1 MRLLRRS
8 LFLLG
13 AVCTLVGSLFGQT
26 VRVLSVSGEAT
37 IQMPGEATPRVVQK
51 GDTIVV
57 GARIITAEGAR
68 VIITPLPGVNSII
81 APKSDVVIERL
92 SETREP
98 GAAGTLHTAVLD
110 LRTGAVTTDLQ
121 KREGVV
127 LDYGVRT
134 ARGLAGAR
142 GTTYTIGVNE
152 AGVQTVVV
160 ADGVITLTLT
170 DGRVISLMPGQ
181 VSITRPDGTTRAVAS
196 AVELAEGDQMIADNW
211 VETTLDSLAEAVEQG
226 IEIDDAA
233 LEDAI
238 RSARELGIDV
248 DDDTQA
254 KLERAR
260 QRQLERSERRGSS
273 DAETLQEK
281 LEEKNGGDDDS
292 GSGSSDDDVNTQE
305 QSGTKTS
312 SAFDFAAF
320 IATFSP
326 EVQSQ
331 FFAISTT
338 SRQSL
343 VSYIERLTSN
353 SDRRDALLYAV
364 GLPTSTTLRA
374 YLGRSDSIKTYL
386 AKHPSD
392 EDLGYFA
399 LYPYGDSDDYPSES
413 VVRFFGGL
421 NDTDRAI
428 FRSFSMEVQAR
439 IVSSTDSQVR
449 EYAFELVDGEPHS
462 NAQIAFFLDLTT
474 GQQGRFLDLTHVQQQ
489 QLFETDSPEL
499 TAYVLAS
506 GRTDKQV
513 EFAMSLDVEEQL
525 PAFLALSST
534 LQALLVQENDPAL
547 TEYALGSSRSAAEIH
562 FAADLSADRRTA
574 FFALSPEAQAVLVA
588 KASDA
593 DFLAYAL
600 DEYGEGQTRSESD
613 ILFVAGLTTAQRAN
627 FLDLNSNIQD
637 GLISANNA
645 QLTNYV
651 LANGRTADEASYA
664 VGLSADRFSAYLS
677 LSDAVRE
684 VLVDGAD
691 DTALQ
696 EFAYG
701 TGSTPRAAAS
711 ILYFD
716 ALNDGERAL
725 YLLRAEDLQDAVAID
740 DADLEDLLF
749 SETAPGVF
757 EYSDATL
764 RHYRLLGNSVKP
776 TYLASVVE
784 LREKFAEVGRPGLT
798 GAILTPGTFE
808 TMPSD
813 ADVLRNLDA
822 LLALSP
828 ANQEMF
834 EIFAG
839 GPTYAKLESAPGPM
853 EWSDAAWTRT
863 RNSFGSLPEQLQ
875 TRVLS
880 LDAIGGIF
888 DYSGTFIEAAF
899 ADYESSLSSAARTA
913 AAAAGWGRDFADY
926 FVNDEVR
933 QVFAE
938 AANFTTAELA
948 VLKQFQISPRALL
961 QQRYSTAGVNAE
973 PGPKTSTSN
982 VNSELKANLAV
993 LAALPAEDRAV
1004 LLSLGIRGDVL
1015 NAFSYGYYDD
1025 NDNYIVPTFA
1035 ETLANTIDLADQFS
1049 GEELGILARL
1059 GVGRSLLGLRDGG
1072 ELSVGDSTVDVRDL
1086 LQDLVAIYENLTPA
1100 QRDAAIDTGV
1110 FAGTNLNDYRFVS
1123 GTSLTDALDTWLALD
1138 PKTRDFLVSEADGDF
1153 NLLDLA
1159 ENSGSYRN
1167 LAELDSLIASLTPT
1181 ELVALRDLEAGKYLL
1196 SNDYYNNGLIDSVGL
1211 KAFLAYTATLS
1222 DPQIFAMRELGIL
1235 DRDNQRS
1242 GLFASDR
1249 DGLTRLLQAYAE
1261 LDRPDADPEVGNV
1274 LVATRQ
1280 IDSGDSYTVH
1290 TGRSFFYANDNGG
1303 DYVTYNVSFESPG
1316 NLYVGATRRLA
1327 LYGSYGESY
1336 TFVVPEG
1343 KDIALR
1349 ASTLIDLQNV
1359 SFMSGVR
1366 AITMEAATINL
1377 AYLDFPE
1384 GSVLSLNSKLG
1395 GMGTGNRYPNFGASL
1410 PGRVNFIDGVTYGGA
1425 LMDDEPSFDAASRG
1439 NISIG
1444 TLQNRAPLP
1453 AYLAP
1458 SSGSQGD

>member
-8 LFLLG
+8 LFILG
-13 AVCTLVGSLFGQT
+13 VVCTLVGSLFGQT

-37 IQMPGEATPRVVQK
+37 IQMPGEAAPRAAKK
-51 GDTIVV
+51 GDTVVTGTRIVT
-57 GARIITAEGAR
+57 GEGAR

-81 APKSDVVIERL
+81 APKSDVVIERVA
-92 SETREP
+92 ETREP
-98 GAAGTLHTAVLD
+98 GATVTQHSAVLD

-170 DGRVISLMPGQ
+170 DGRVISLIPGQ
-181 VSITRPDGTTRAVAS
+181 VSITRPDGTTQSAAS
-196 AVELAEGDQMIADNW
+196 AAELSAGDQMIADNW

-226 IEIDDAA
+226 IEVDEAA

-238 RSARELGIDV
+238 RSARDLGIDV
-248 DDDTQA
+248 DDDTQT

-260 QRQLERSERRGSS
+260 QRQIERRERREGTEG
-273 DAETLQEK
+273 ETLQEK
-281 LEEKNGGDDDS
+281 LEEKSGGSDDGASS
-292 GSGSSDDDVNTQE
+292 GSDDDVNTQE

-320 IATFSP
+320 IATFSS
-326 EVQSQ
+326 EVQDQ
-331 FFAISTT
+331 FFALGTT
-338 SRQSL
+338 NRQSL

-353 SDRRDALLYAV
+353 SDRRDALLYA
-364 GLPTSTTLRA
+364 LELRTSTALRV
-374 YLGRSDSIKTYL
+374 YLERSDSIKTYL
-386 AKHPSD
+386 FKRSSD
-392 EDLGYFA
+392 VDLRYFA
-399 LYPYGDSDDYPSES
+399 LTPYGDSDVYPSES

-421 NDTDRAI
+421 NDTERAV
-428 FRSFSMEVQAR
+428 FRSFTMEVQAR
-439 IVSSTDSQVR
+439 VVSSSDPQVR

-462 NAQIAFFLDLTT
+462 NAQIAFFLNLTT
-474 GQQGRFLDLTHVQQQ
+474 GQRGRFLDLSHVQQQ
-489 QLFETDSPEL
+489 QLFQTDSAEL

-525 PAFLALSST
+525 PAYLALSPT
-534 LQALLVQENDPAL
+534 LQALLVNENDPAL
-547 TEYALGSSRSAAEIH
+547 TEYALNASRSAAEIN
-562 FAADLSADRRTA
+562 FAADLSPDRRIA
-574 FFALSPEAQAVLVA
+574 FFALSPETQDILVA
-588 KASDA
+588 KASDT
-593 DFLAYAL
+593 DFLSYAL

-613 ILFVAGLTTAQRAN
+613 IQFVASLTTGQRAN
-627 FLDLNSNIQD
+627 FLNFDSSIQE
-637 GLISANNA
+637 GLISANNT

-651 LANGRTADEASYA
+651 LANGRTADEAGYV
-664 VGLSADRFSAYLS
+664 VGLNSDRFSAYLS
-677 LSDAVRE
+677 LGEAVRE

-691 DTALQ
+691 DLALQ

-716 ALNDGERAL
+716 GLNDSDRAL
-725 YLLRAEDLQDAVAID
+725 YLLRSEDLQDAVALGN
-740 DADLEDLLF
+740 ADLEDLLF
-749 SETAPGVF
+749 SETEPGVF
-757 EYSDATL
+757 EYSDPTL
-764 RHYRLLGNSVKP
+764 RHYLRLDDSVKP
-776 TYLASVVE
+776 GYLASAVE
-784 LREKFAEVGRPGLT
+784 LREKFAEVDRPGLT
-798 GAILTPGTFE
+798 GAILTPGSFE
-808 TMPSD
+808 TTPSD
-813 ADVLRNLDA
+813 ANVIRNLDA

-828 ANQEMF
+828 ANQELF
-834 EIFAG
+834 ETFAG
-839 GPTYAKLESAPGPM
+839 GPTYSKLESAPGPI

-863 RNSFGSLPEQLQ
+863 RNSFGSLPEQTR

-880 LDAIGGIF
+880 LGAIDGLF

-899 ADYESSLSSAARTA
+899 ADYDSSLSASARAA

-926 FVNDEVR
+926 FVSDDVR
-933 QVFAE
+933 QIFAE
-938 AANFTTAELA
+938 ASNFTTAELA
-948 VLKQFQISPRALL
+948 VMKQFRISPRAFLA
-961 QQRYSTAGVNAE
+961 QRYNTDTASAALSPKTLTSIVNAE
-973 PGPKTSTSN
+973 
-982 VNSELKANLAV
+982 LKSNLAA
-993 LAALPAEDRAV
+993 LAALPSEDRAV

-1025 NDNYIVPTFA
+1025 QNNYIVPTFA
-1035 ETLANTIDLADQFS
+1035 ETLANAINLADQLS
-1049 GEELGILARL
+1049 AEEIQVLARV
-1059 GVGRSLLGLRDGG
+1059 GVGPSLLGLRDGG
-1072 ELSVGDSTVDVRDL
+1072 QIVIGDSSVDPRDL
-1086 LQDLVAIYENLTPA
+1086 LRDLVTIFEGLTPE
-1100 QRDAAIDTGV
+1100 QRDAAIDSGI
-1110 FAGTNLNDYRFVS
+1110 FAGASLTDYRIFG
-1123 GTSLTDALDTWLALD
+1123 GTSLTSALDAWLALN
-1138 PKTRDFLVSEADGDF
+1138 PGTRDFLASETDGDF
-1153 NLLDLA
+1153 NLLDLV
-1159 ENSGSYRN
+1159 GSNGTYRS
-1167 LAELDSLIASLTPT
+1167 LAEFDALIASLTPA
-1181 ELVALRDLEAGKYLL
+1181 ELAALRDLEAGKYLL
-1196 SNDYYNNGLIDSVGL
+1196 SNGLIDSVGL
-1211 KAFLAYTATLS
+1211 KAFLAYTTTLT
-1222 DPQIFAMRELGIL
+1222 DPQVFAMRELGIL
-1235 DRDNQRS
+1235 DRNNQRA
-1242 GLFASDR
+1242 GLFASDK

-1261 LDRPDADPEVGNV
+1261 LDQPHADAEIGNV

-1280 IDSGDSYTVH
+1280 INPGDSYTVH
-1290 TGRSFFYANDNGG
+1290 SGRSFFYADDNGG

-1316 NLYVGATRRLA
+1316 NLYIGATRRLA
-1327 LYGSYGESY
+1327 LYGTYGESY
-1336 TFVVPEG
+1336 TFAVPAG

-1395 GMGTGNRYPNFGASL
+1395 GMGTGNRYPNFGSSL
-1410 PGRVNFIDGVTYGGA
+1410 PGRVNFIDGVTYGGN

-1453 AYLAP
+1453 TYQAP
-1458 SSGSQGD
+1458 PSGG